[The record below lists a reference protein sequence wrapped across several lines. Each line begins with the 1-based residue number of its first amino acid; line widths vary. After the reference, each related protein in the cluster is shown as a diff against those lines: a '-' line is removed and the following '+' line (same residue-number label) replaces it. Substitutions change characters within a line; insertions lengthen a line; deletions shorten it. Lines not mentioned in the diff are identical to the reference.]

1 MNDASSDSR
10 NATGPAISAGSDI
23 RPSGVCFSHQ
33 AIASSSLLAVAIE
46 RIDSRGEVCTDYRV
60 GSTVVFLG
68 GGRRGAEDAIDPSVG
83 IADIAEI
90 GQQVDSGV
98 PLAVI
103 HAASESSWEHAA
115 KRLKSSFQIGPR
127 HVDSLPVIYARVEGE
142 QTHESS

>member
-1 MNDASSDSR
+1 MVA
-10 NATGPAISAGSDI
+10 AQGGP
-23 RPSGVCFSHQ
+23 
-33 AIASSSLLAVAIE
+33 SSLLQNAEAILPSAPVV
-46 RIDSRGEVCTDYRV
+46 RPVFADSSGCISNIDTKAV

-90 GQQVDSGV
+90 GQQVDSDV
-98 PLAVI
+98 PLAAI

-115 KRLKSSFQIGPR
+115 KRLKTSFQIGPR

-142 QTHESS
+142 QTNEPS

>member
-1 MNDASSDSR
+1 MVAAQGGPSGLLQ
-10 NATGPAISAGSDI
+10 NAEALLPSAPVI
-23 RPSGVCFSHQ
+23 RPVFADKSGFICS
-33 AIASSSLLAVAIE
+33 
-46 RIDSRGEVCTDYRV
+46 IDTKNV

-68 GGRRGAEDAIDPSVG
+68 GGRRRAEDTIDPSVG

-90 GQQVDSGV
+90 GQQVDSGA

-142 QTHESS
+142 QTNEPS